1 MQAQEGIENQKL
13 NKLYPSSDGLADCK
27 TTTRD
32 KPINTQQN
40 LHISNNF
47 LIKELV
53 LLYIRQ
59 ELLYKLSL
67 NHVNLG
73 KSGDR

>member
-32 KPINTQQN
+32 KIVIVIVH
-40 LHISNNF
+40 LRMSIILF
-47 LIKELV
+47 IFV
-53 LLYIRQ
+53 
-59 ELLYKLSL
+59 LYK
-67 NHVNLG
+67 
-73 KSGDR
+73 

>member
-47 LIKELV
+47 LIFAA
-53 LLYIRQ
+53 
-59 ELLYKLSL
+59 
-67 NHVNLG
+67 
-73 KSGDR
+73 